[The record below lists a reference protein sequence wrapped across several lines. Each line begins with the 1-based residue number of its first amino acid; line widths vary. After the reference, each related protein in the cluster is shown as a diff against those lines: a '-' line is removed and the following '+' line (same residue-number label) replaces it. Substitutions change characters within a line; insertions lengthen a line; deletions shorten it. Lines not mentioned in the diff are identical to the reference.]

1 MKRPQPGRPRRSLG
15 REQPRR
21 VIKVHSEGRVTEPAY
36 LLSMAKTHRI
46 AHVEIGSVGKD
57 PLSLVNDARQD
68 AKLLTRRRQEPEF
81 DEVWVIFDTDEH
93 PNIPRACAEALD
105 AGIGVAVSNPC
116 FELWLILHCRD
127 QTGPLERREAQR
139 HARDLELID
148 GKDIHPDA
156 HETFELGYATARDRA
171 RSLDKRHE
179 ASASGPRA
187 NPSSSVWK
195 LADRLRQSSSP

>member
-1 MKRPQPGRPRRSLG
+1 MKRPKPGRPRRTLG

-36 LLSMAKTHRI
+36 LLKMAKTYRI
-46 AHVEIGSVGKD
+46 AHVNIGSVGKD

-68 AKLLTRRRQEPEF
+68 ARMLTRRRKQSEI

-93 PNIPRACAEALD
+93 PNIPRACAEARD

-116 FELWLILHCRD
+116 FELWLILHCHD
-127 QTGPLERREAQR
+127 QTAPLGRREAQR
-139 HARDLELID
+139 QARDLKLID

-156 HETFELGYATARDRA
+156 HETLKQGYSAAKTRA
-171 RSLDKRHE
+171 RSLDRRHE
-179 ASASGPRA
+179 ASGSGPRA
-187 NPSSSVWK
+187 NPSSNVWK
-195 LADRLRQSSSP
+195 LADRLRQ

>member
-1 MKRPQPGRPRRSLG
+1 MKRPKPGRPRRPLG

-36 LLSMAKTHRI
+36 LLRMAKTYRV
-46 AHVEIGSVGKD
+46 AHVNIGSVGKD

-68 AKLLTRRRQEPEF
+68 AKLLTRRRTQREI

-93 PNIPRACAEALD
+93 PNIPRACTEARD
-105 AGIGVAVSNPC
+105 SGIGVALSNPC

-139 HARDLELID
+139 LARELKLID

-156 HETFELGYATARDRA
+156 HGTLKQGYTTAKTRA
-171 RSLDKRHE
+171 QDLDKRNV
-179 ASASGPRA
+179 SGGRGLRA

-195 LADRLRQSSSP
+195 LADRLRQ